1 MHYEW
6 VLLQLTEC
14 SFTHLSSI
22 GIGES
27 FSFGFSCFSLSA
39 AIFISNVWT
48 CGFGL
53 IVLYVPYI
61 SKSFDNCGSNLS
73 TPSLFRSCSK
83 RPYKPS
89 VFWKS
94 ESDCSVNEC
103 AFSAEC
109 FSCLYLWELWSAE
122 YYDFHNYFFHTQMT
136 VDWTGQ
142 FASTA
147 PDLWPLDYRW
157 SIFEGRCGYENV
169 RLRQILWNDISL
181 THCCLLVVPI
191 VQRTAIACSV
201 SSTYMWSYSMHTR

>member
-94 ESDCSVNEC
+94 ESDCSVNESVLSPQNVSHAC
-103 AFSAEC
+103 TCESFGQLSTMIFTIIFSIRKWL
-109 FSCLYLWELWSAE
+109 STELA
-122 YYDFHNYFFHTQMT
+122 NLLQ
-136 VDWTGQ
+136 Q
-142 FASTA
+142 
-147 PDLWPLDYRW
+147 
-157 SIFEGRCGYENV
+157 
-169 RLRQILWNDISL
+169 LRTFD
-181 THCCLLVVPI
+181 H
-191 VQRTAIACSV
+191 
-201 SSTYMWSYSMHTR
+201 